1 MDSFDHNTYSDLDND
16 LFNFKDIYKYLKDI
30 LIKIFFKL

>member
-16 LFNFKDIYKYLKDI
+16 LFKDIYKYLKDI
-30 LIKIFFKL
+30 LIKIFF